1 MEDAQTPFLGWV
13 KSNTSTA
20 NLLSILLL
28 VFAAWAAVEI
38 VSNVN
43 GSDIP
48 PTTGVLSNENDAD
61 GQRIN
66 NGLIVGLGAVAG
78 TTGLIL
84 QLIITRNPTEED
96 VEVEPVEDEEID
108 EVVED
113 LMEGVDDLD
122 EEEEVSEEET
132 SDEEEIIVEE
142 EEISEQET
150 SDEEEIIVEEEE
162 IPEQETPDEE
172 ESLEEEESTPEE
184 QGEEESEEEAPAEE
198 EKTPIKK
205 RKF

>member
-1 MEDAQTPFLGWV
+1 MEDAQTPLMGWV

-20 NLLSILLL
+20 NLLSIVLL

-48 PTTGVLSNENDAD
+48 PTTGVLSNENDPD

-66 NGLIVGLGAVAG
+66 NGLIIGLGAVAG

-84 QLIITRNPTEED
+84 QLLITRESTVKD
-96 VEVEPVEDEEID
+96 VETEPVEDEEID

-113 LMEGVDDLD
+113 LMDD
-122 EEEEVSEEET
+122 E
-132 SDEEEIIVEE
+132 EE
-142 EEISEQET
+142 EEISEEET
-150 SDEEEIIVEEEE
+150 PVEEEIVIEEIVVEKEEISEEE
-162 IPEQETPDEE
+162 TPVEE
-172 ESLEEEESTPEE
+172 ESLEEEESTPEK
-184 QGEEESEEEAPAEE
+184 QGEEESKEEAPAEE
-198 EKTPIKK
+198 NKTPIKK

>member
-1 MEDAQTPFLGWV
+1 MEDAQTPFMGWV

-20 NLLSILLL
+20 NLLSIVLL

-48 PTTGVLSNENDAD
+48 PTTGVLSNEDDPD

-66 NGLIVGLGAVAG
+66 NGLIIGLGAVAG

-84 QLIITRNPTEED
+84 QLLITRDSAEIVIET
-96 VEVEPVEDEEID
+96 EPVEDDEID

-113 LMEGVDDLD
+113 LMEETSEEDEIILEDIVV
-122 EEEEVSEEET
+122 EEEDILEEET
-132 SDEEEIIVEE
+132 
-142 EEISEQET
+142 
-150 SDEEEIIVEEEE
+150 
-162 IPEQETPDEE
+162 PEEE
-172 ESLEEEESTPEE
+172 ESLEEEESAPEN
-184 QGEEESEEEAPAEE
+184 QGEEDSEDDAPAEKVE
-198 EKTPIKK
+198 TPIKK

>member
-1 MEDAQTPFLGWV
+1 MQISRGVPMEDAHTPFLGWV
-13 KSNTSTA
+13 KSNASTA
-20 NLLSILLL
+20 NLLSIVLLI
-28 VFAAWAAVEI
+28 FAAWAAVEI

-48 PTTGVLSNENDAD
+48 PTTGVLSNENDPD
-61 GQRIN
+61 GQRLN

-84 QLIITRNPTEED
+84 QLLIVRDSED
-96 VEVEPVEDEEID
+96 EAVEVEPVEDEEID

-113 LMEGVDDLD
+113 LMDEG
-122 EEEEVSEEET
+122 EEVPEDEIIVEEDEI
-132 SDEEEIIVEE
+132 SEEEIIVEE
-142 EEISEQET
+142 DEISEEEISE
-150 SDEEEIIVEEEE
+150 
-162 IPEQETPDEE
+162 EE

-184 QGEEESEEEAPAEE
+184 QGEEESREEAPAEE
-198 EKTPIKK
+198 DKTPIKK

>member
-1 MEDAQTPFLGWV
+1 MEDAQTPLLRWV
-13 KSNTSTA
+13 KSNASTA
-20 NLLSILLL
+20 NLLSIVLLL
-28 VFAAWAAVEI
+28 FAAWAAVEI

-48 PTTGVLSNENDAD
+48 PTTGVLSNEDDPD

-66 NGLIVGLGAVAG
+66 NGAIIGLGAVAG

-84 QLIITRNPTEED
+84 QLLIVRDSED
-96 VEVEPVEDEEID
+96 EAVEVEPVEDEEID

-113 LMEGVDDLD
+113 LMDEG
-122 EEEEVSEEET
+122 EEVPEDEIIVEEDEI
-132 SDEEEIIVEE
+132 SEEEIIVEE
-142 EEISEQET
+142 DEISEEEISE
-150 SDEEEIIVEEEE
+150 
-162 IPEQETPDEE
+162 EE

-184 QGEEESEEEAPAEE
+184 QGEEESKEEAPAEE
-198 EKTPIKK
+198 DKTPIKK

>member
-1 MEDAQTPFLGWV
+1 MQISRGAPMEDAQTPFMGWV

-20 NLLSILLL
+20 NLLSIVLL

-48 PTTGVLSNENDAD
+48 PTTGVLSNEDDPD

-66 NGLIVGLGAVAG
+66 NGLIIGLGAVAG

-84 QLIITRNPTEED
+84 QLLITRDSAEIVIET
-96 VEVEPVEDEEID
+96 EPVEDDEID

-113 LMEGVDDLD
+113 LMDEGEDSEEEIVVEDIII
-122 EEEEVSEEET
+122 EEEEET
-132 SDEEEIIVEE
+132 IVEE
-142 EEISEQET
+142 E
-150 SDEEEIIVEEEE
+150 
-162 IPEQETPDEE
+162 TPVEE

-184 QGEEESEEEAPAEE
+184 QGEDESKEEAPADEN
-198 EKTPIKK
+198 KTPIKK

>member
-1 MEDAQTPFLGWV
+1 MQISRGGPMEDAQTPFLDWV

-20 NLLSILLL
+20 NLLSIILLI
-28 VFAAWAAVEI
+28 FAAWAAVEI

-43 GSDIP
+43 GSEIP
-48 PTTGVLSNENDAD
+48 PTTGVLSNEDDPD

-66 NGLIVGLGAVAG
+66 NGLIIGLGAVAG

-84 QLIITRNPTEED
+84 QLIITRDSEE
-96 VEVEPVEDEEID
+96 EVNSEPVEDEEID

-113 LMEGVDDLD
+113 LMD
-122 EEEEVSEEET
+122 ESPEE
-132 SDEEEIIVEE
+132 DEIVVEEIVVEE
-142 EEISEQET
+142 EEIL
-150 SDEEEIIVEEEE
+150 EEET
-162 IPEQETPDEE
+162 PEEE

-184 QGEEESEEEAPAEE
+184 QGEENSEEDAPAGE
-198 EKTPIKK
+198 EKAPIKK

>member
-1 MEDAQTPFLGWV
+1 MEDAQTPLMGWV
-13 KSNTSTA
+13 KSNTSAA
-20 NLLSILLL
+20 NLLSIVLL

-48 PTTGVLSNENDAD
+48 PTTGVLSNENDPD

-66 NGLIVGLGAVAG
+66 NGLIIGLGAVAG

-84 QLIITRNPTEED
+84 QLLITRESTEKV
-96 VEVEPVEDEEID
+96 VETEPVEDEEID

-113 LMEGVDDLD
+113 LMDDEADSEEEILD
-122 EEEEVSEEET
+122 EEEIVV
-132 SDEEEIIVEE
+132 EEIIIEE
-142 EEISEQET
+142 EEISEE
-150 SDEEEIIVEEEE
+150 
-162 IPEQETPDEE
+162 ETPVEE

-184 QGEEESEEEAPAEE
+184 QGEEESKEEAPAEE
-198 EKTPIKK
+198 NKTPIKK

>member
-1 MEDAQTPFLGWV
+1 MEDAQTPLLRWV
-13 KSNTSTA
+13 KSNASTA
-20 NLLSILLL
+20 NLLSIVLLL
-28 VFAAWAAVEI
+28 FAAWAAVEI

-48 PTTGVLSNENDAD
+48 PTTGVLSNEDEPD

-66 NGLIVGLGAVAG
+66 NGAIIGLGAVAG

-84 QLIITRNPTEED
+84 QLLIVRDSED
-96 VEVEPVEDEEID
+96 EAVEVEPVEDEDID

-113 LMEGVDDLD
+113 LMDEGEAP
-122 EEEEVSEEET
+122 EE
-132 SDEEEIIVEE
+132 DEIIIEE
-142 EEISEQET
+142 EEISEE
-150 SDEEEIIVEEEE
+150 
-162 IPEQETPDEE
+162 ETPEEE

-184 QGEEESEEEAPAEE
+184 QGEEESKEDAPAEE
-198 EKTPIKK
+198 NKTPVKK

>member
-1 MEDAQTPFLGWV
+1 MEDAQTPFMGWV

-20 NLLSILLL
+20 NLLSIVLL

-48 PTTGVLSNENDAD
+48 PTTGVLSNEDDPD

-66 NGLIVGLGAVAG
+66 NGLIIGLGAVAG

-84 QLIITRNPTEED
+84 QLLITRDSAEIV
-96 VEVEPVEDEEID
+96 VETEPVEDDEID

-113 LMEGVDDLD
+113 LMDDGED
-122 EEEEVSEEET
+122 SEEEIVVEDIIIEEEEET
-132 SDEEEIIVEE
+132 IVED
-142 EEISEQET
+142 ET
-150 SDEEEIIVEEEE
+150 PVEE
-162 IPEQETPDEE
+162 Q
-172 ESLEEEESTPEE
+172 SLEEEESTPEE
-184 QGEEESEEEAPAEE
+184 QGEDESKEEAPADEN
-198 EKTPIKK
+198 KTPIKK

>member
-1 MEDAQTPFLGWV
+1 MQISRGAPMEDAQTPFMGWV

-20 NLLSILLL
+20 NLLSIVLL

-48 PTTGVLSNENDAD
+48 PTTGVLSNEDDPD

-66 NGLIVGLGAVAG
+66 NGLIIGLGAVAG

-84 QLIITRNPTEED
+84 QLLITRDSAEIV
-96 VEVEPVEDEEID
+96 VETEPVEDDEID

-113 LMEGVDDLD
+113 LMDDGED
-122 EEEEVSEEET
+122 SEEEIVVEDIIIEEEEET
-132 SDEEEIIVEE
+132 IVEE
-142 EEISEQET
+142 ET
-150 SDEEEIIVEEEE
+150 PVEE
-162 IPEQETPDEE
+162 Q
-172 ESLEEEESTPEE
+172 SLEEEESTPEE
-184 QGEEESEEEAPAEE
+184 QGEDESKEEAPADEN
-198 EKTPIKK
+198 KTPIKK

>member
-1 MEDAQTPFLGWV
+1 MEDAQTPFMGWV

-20 NLLSILLL
+20 NLLSIVLL

-48 PTTGVLSNENDAD
+48 PTTGVLSNEDDPD

-66 NGLIVGLGAVAG
+66 NGLIIGLGAVAG

-84 QLIITRNPTEED
+84 QLLITRESTEKD
-96 VEVEPVEDEEID
+96 VETEPVEDEEID

-113 LMEGVDDLD
+113 LMDDEADSEEEVLD
-122 EEEEVSEEET
+122 EEEIVV
-132 SDEEEIIVEE
+132 EEIIIEE
-142 EEISEQET
+142 EEISEE
-150 SDEEEIIVEEEE
+150 
-162 IPEQETPDEE
+162 ETPVEE
-172 ESLEEEESTPEE
+172 ESLEEEESAPEN
-184 QGEEESEEEAPAEE
+184 QGEEDSEDDAPAKKVE
-198 EKTPIKK
+198 TPIKK

>member
-1 MEDAQTPFLGWV
+1 MQISRGAPMEDAQTPFMGWV

-20 NLLSILLL
+20 NLLSIVLL

-48 PTTGVLSNENDAD
+48 PTTGVLSNEDDPD

-66 NGLIVGLGAVAG
+66 NGLIIGLGAVAG

-84 QLIITRNPTEED
+84 QLLITRDSAEIV
-96 VEVEPVEDEEID
+96 VETEPVEDDEID

-113 LMEGVDDLD
+113 LMDDGED
-122 EEEEVSEEET
+122 SEEEIVVEDIIIEEEEEET
-132 SDEEEIIVEE
+132 IVEE
-142 EEISEQET
+142 ET
-150 SDEEEIIVEEEE
+150 PVEE
-162 IPEQETPDEE
+162 Q
-172 ESLEEEESTPEE
+172 SLEEEESTPEE
-184 QGEEESEEEAPAEE
+184 QGEDESKEEAPADEN
-198 EKTPIKK
+198 KTPIKK

>member
-1 MEDAQTPFLGWV
+1 MEDAHTPFLGWV
-13 KSNTSTA
+13 KSNASTA
-20 NLLSILLL
+20 NLLSIVLLI
-28 VFAAWAAVEI
+28 FAAWAAVEI

-48 PTTGVLSNENDAD
+48 PTTGVLSNENDPD

-84 QLIITRNPTEED
+84 QLLIVKDSED
-96 VEVEPVEDEEID
+96 EAVEVEPVEDEEID

-113 LMEGVDDLD
+113 LMDEG
-122 EEEEVSEEET
+122 EEVPEE
-132 SDEEEIIVEE
+132 DEIVVEE
-142 EEISEQET
+142 EEISE
-150 SDEEEIIVEEEE
+150 EEISE
-162 IPEQETPDEE
+162 EE

-184 QGEEESEEEAPAEE
+184 QGEEESKEEAPAEE
-198 EKTPIKK
+198 NKTPVKK

>member
-1 MEDAQTPFLGWV
+1 MQISRGALMEDAQTPFMGWV

-20 NLLSILLL
+20 NLLSIVLL

-48 PTTGVLSNENDAD
+48 PTTGVLSNEDDPD

-66 NGLIVGLGAVAG
+66 NGLIIGLGAVAG

-84 QLIITRNPTEED
+84 QLLITRESAEIV
-96 VEVEPVEDEEID
+96 VETEPVEDEEID

-113 LMEGVDDLD
+113 LMDDGED
-122 EEEEVSEEET
+122 SEEEIVVEDIIIEEEEEET
-132 SDEEEIIVEE
+132 IVEE
-142 EEISEQET
+142 ET
-150 SDEEEIIVEEEE
+150 PVEE
-162 IPEQETPDEE
+162 Q
-172 ESLEEEESTPEE
+172 SLEEEESTPEE
-184 QGEEESEEEAPAEE
+184 QGEDESKEEAPVDEN
-198 EKTPIKK
+198 KTPIKK

>member
-1 MEDAQTPFLGWV
+1 MQISRGATMEDAQTPLLGWV
-13 KSNTSTA
+13 KSNASTA
-20 NLLSILLL
+20 NLLSIVLLL
-28 VFAAWAAVEI
+28 FAAWAAVEI

-48 PTTGVLSNENDAD
+48 PTTGVLSNEDVPD

-66 NGLIVGLGAVAG
+66 NGAIIGLGAVAG

-84 QLIITRNPTEED
+84 QLLIVRDSGDET

-113 LMEGVDDLD
+113 LMDKGEEAPD
-122 EEEEVSEEET
+122 EEEVPEE
-132 SDEEEIIVEE
+132 DEIIIEE
-142 EEISEQET
+142 EEISEE
-150 SDEEEIIVEEEE
+150 
-162 IPEQETPDEE
+162 ETPEEE

-184 QGEEESEEEAPAEE
+184 QGEEESKEDAPAEE
-198 EKTPIKK
+198 NKTPVKK

>member
-1 MEDAQTPFLGWV
+1 MQISRGGPMEDAQTPLMGWV

-20 NLLSILLL
+20 NLLSIVLL

-48 PTTGVLSNENDAD
+48 PTTGVLSNENDPD

-66 NGLIVGLGAVAG
+66 NGLIIGLGAVAG

-84 QLIITRNPTEED
+84 QLLITRESTEKD
-96 VEVEPVEDEEID
+96 VETEPVEDEEID

-113 LMEGVDDLD
+113 LMDDEADSEEEVLD
-122 EEEEVSEEET
+122 EEEIVV
-132 SDEEEIIVEE
+132 EEIIIEE
-142 EEISEQET
+142 EEISEE
-150 SDEEEIIVEEEE
+150 
-162 IPEQETPDEE
+162 ETPVEE
-172 ESLEEEESTPEE
+172 ESLEEEESAPEE
-184 QGEEESEEEAPAEE
+184 QGEEESKEEAPAEE
-198 EKTPIKK
+198 NKTPINK

>member
-1 MEDAQTPFLGWV
+1 MEDAQTPFLDWV

-20 NLLSILLL
+20 NLLSIILL

-43 GSDIP
+43 GSEIP
-48 PTTGVLSNENDAD
+48 PTTGVLSNVDDPD

-66 NGLIVGLGAVAG
+66 NGLIIGLGAVAG

-84 QLIITRNPTEED
+84 QLIITRDSKEEND
-96 VEVEPVEDEEID
+96 NSEPVEDEEID

-113 LMEGVDDLD
+113 LMEESP
-122 EEEEVSEEET
+122 EEN
-132 SDEEEIIVEE
+132 EIIVEDEEILE
-142 EEISEQET
+142 EET
-150 SDEEEIIVEEEE
+150 
-162 IPEQETPDEE
+162 PEEE

-184 QGEEESEEEAPAEE
+184 QGEEDSEENPPAKEGKAPV
-198 EKTPIKK
+198 KK

>member
-1 MEDAQTPFLGWV
+1 MQISRGAPMEDAQTPFMGWV

-20 NLLSILLL
+20 NLLSIVLL

-48 PTTGVLSNENDAD
+48 PTTGVLSNENDPD

-66 NGLIVGLGAVAG
+66 NGLIIGLGAVAG

-84 QLIITRNPTEED
+84 QLLITRDSAEIV
-96 VEVEPVEDEEID
+96 VETEPVEDDEID

-113 LMEGVDDLD
+113 LMDDGED
-122 EEEEVSEEET
+122 SEEEIVVEDIIIEEEEET
-132 SDEEEIIVEE
+132 IVED
-142 EEISEQET
+142 ET
-150 SDEEEIIVEEEE
+150 PVEE
-162 IPEQETPDEE
+162 Q
-172 ESLEEEESTPEE
+172 SLEEEESTPEE
-184 QGEEESEEEAPAEE
+184 QGEDESKEEAPADEN
-198 EKTPIKK
+198 KTPIKK

>member
-1 MEDAQTPFLGWV
+1 MEDAQTPFMGWV

-20 NLLSILLL
+20 NLLSIVLL

-48 PTTGVLSNENDAD
+48 PTTGVLSNEDDPD

-66 NGLIVGLGAVAG
+66 NGLIIGLVAVAG

-84 QLIITRNPTEED
+84 QLLITRDSAEIVIET
-96 VEVEPVEDEEID
+96 EPVEDDEID

-113 LMEGVDDLD
+113 LME
-122 EEEEVSEEET
+122 ETSEE
-132 SDEEEIIVEE
+132 DEIILEDIV
-142 EEISEQET
+142 
-150 SDEEEIIVEEEE
+150 VEEEE
-162 IPEQETPDEE
+162 IPEEETPEEE
-172 ESLEEEESTPEE
+172 ESLEEEENAPEN
-184 QGEEESEEEAPAEE
+184 QGEEDSEDDAPAEKVE
-198 EKTPIKK
+198 TPIKK

>member
-1 MEDAQTPFLGWV
+1 MEDAQTPFLDWV

-48 PTTGVLSNENDAD
+48 PTTGVLSNENDSD

-66 NGLIVGLGAVAG
+66 NGLVIGLGAVAG

-84 QLIITRNPTEED
+84 QLIITRDSTEED
-96 VEVEPVEDEEID
+96 VEIEPVEDEEID

-122 EEEEVSEEET
+122 EEEVSEE
-132 SDEEEIIVEE
+132 
-142 EEISEQET
+142 ET

>member
-1 MEDAQTPFLGWV
+1 MQISRGAPMEDAQTPFMGWV

-20 NLLSILLL
+20 NLLSIVLL

-43 GSDIP
+43 GFDIP
-48 PTTGVLSNENDAD
+48 PTTGVLSNEDDPD

-66 NGLIVGLGAVAG
+66 NGLIIGLGAVAG

-84 QLIITRNPTEED
+84 QLLITRDSAEIV
-96 VEVEPVEDEEID
+96 VETEPVEDDEID

-113 LMEGVDDLD
+113 LMDDGED
-122 EEEEVSEEET
+122 SEEEIVVEDIIIEEEEET
-132 SDEEEIIVEE
+132 IVEE
-142 EEISEQET
+142 ET
-150 SDEEEIIVEEEE
+150 PVEE
-162 IPEQETPDEE
+162 Q
-172 ESLEEEESTPEE
+172 SLEEEESTPEE
-184 QGEEESEEEAPAEE
+184 QGEDESKEEAPADEN
-198 EKTPIKK
+198 KTPIKK

>member
-1 MEDAQTPFLGWV
+1 MQISRGVPMEDAHTPFLGWV
-13 KSNTSTA
+13 KSNASTA
-20 NLLSILLL
+20 NLLSIVLLI
-28 VFAAWAAVEI
+28 FAAWAAVEI

-48 PTTGVLSNENDAD
+48 PTTGVLSNENDPD

-84 QLIITRNPTEED
+84 QLLIVKDSED
-96 VEVEPVEDEEID
+96 EAVEVEPVEDEEID

-113 LMEGVDDLD
+113 LMDKGEEAPD
-122 EEEEVSEEET
+122 EEEVPEE
-132 SDEEEIIVEE
+132 DEIIIEE
-142 EEISEQET
+142 EEISEE
-150 SDEEEIIVEEEE
+150 
-162 IPEQETPDEE
+162 ETPEEE

-184 QGEEESEEEAPAEE
+184 QGEEESKEEAPAEE
-198 EKTPIKK
+198 NKTPVKK

>member
-48 PTTGVLSNENDAD
+48 PTTGVLSNENDSD

-66 NGLIVGLGAVAG
+66 NGLVIGLGAVAG

-113 LMEGVDDLD
+113 LMDEGEDLD
-122 EEEEVSEEET
+122 QEEVSEEETPDEEEIIIEEEEISEEETPDEEEIIIEEEEVSEE
-132 SDEEEIIVEE
+132 
-142 EEISEQET
+142 
-150 SDEEEIIVEEEE
+150 
-162 IPEQETPDEE
+162 ETPDEE

-198 EKTPIKK
+198 QKTPIKK

>member
-1 MEDAQTPFLGWV
+1 MEDAQTPLMDWV

-20 NLLSILLL
+20 NLLSIVLL

-48 PTTGVLSNENDAD
+48 PTTGVLSNENDPD

-66 NGLIVGLGAVAG
+66 NGLIIGLGAVAG

-84 QLIITRNPTEED
+84 QLLITRESTEKD
-96 VEVEPVEDEEID
+96 VETEPVEDEEID

-113 LMEGVDDLD
+113 LMDDEADSEEEVLD
-122 EEEEVSEEET
+122 EEEIVV
-132 SDEEEIIVEE
+132 EEIIIEE
-142 EEISEQET
+142 EEISEE
-150 SDEEEIIVEEEE
+150 
-162 IPEQETPDEE
+162 ETPVEE
-172 ESLEEEESTPEE
+172 ESLEEEESAPEE
-184 QGEEESEEEAPAEE
+184 QGEEESKEEAPAEE
-198 EKTPIKK
+198 NKTPINK

>member
-1 MEDAQTPFLGWV
+1 MEDAQTPLLRWV
-13 KSNTSTA
+13 KSNASTA
-20 NLLSILLL
+20 NLLSIVLLL
-28 VFAAWAAVEI
+28 FAAWAAVEI

-48 PTTGVLSNENDAD
+48 PTTGVLSNEDEPD

-66 NGLIVGLGAVAG
+66 NGAIIGLGAVAG

-84 QLIITRNPTEED
+84 QLLIVRDSED
-96 VEVEPVEDEEID
+96 EAVEVEPIEDEDID

-113 LMEGVDDLD
+113 LMDEGEAP
-122 EEEEVSEEET
+122 EE
-132 SDEEEIIVEE
+132 DEIIIEE
-142 EEISEQET
+142 EEISEE
-150 SDEEEIIVEEEE
+150 
-162 IPEQETPDEE
+162 ETPEEE

-184 QGEEESEEEAPAEE
+184 QGEEESKEDAPAEE
-198 EKTPIKK
+198 NKTPVKK

>member
-1 MEDAQTPFLGWV
+1 MEDAQTPFMGWV

-20 NLLSILLL
+20 NLLSIVLL

-48 PTTGVLSNENDAD
+48 PTTGVLSNENDPD

-66 NGLIVGLGAVAG
+66 NGLIIGLGAVAG

-84 QLIITRNPTEED
+84 QLLITRESTEKD
-96 VEVEPVEDEEID
+96 VETEPVEDEEID

-113 LMEGVDDLD
+113 LMDDGED
-122 EEEEVSEEET
+122 SEEEIVVEDIIIEEEEEEET
-132 SDEEEIIVEE
+132 IVEE
-142 EEISEQET
+142 ET
-150 SDEEEIIVEEEE
+150 PVEE
-162 IPEQETPDEE
+162 Q
-172 ESLEEEESTPEE
+172 SLEEEESTPEE
-184 QGEEESEEEAPAEE
+184 QGEEESKEEAPVDEN
-198 EKTPIKK
+198 KTPIKK

>member
-1 MEDAQTPFLGWV
+1 MEDAQTPFMGWV

-20 NLLSILLL
+20 NLLSIVLL

-48 PTTGVLSNENDAD
+48 PTTGVLSNEDDPD

-66 NGLIVGLGAVAG
+66 NGLIIGLGAVAG

-84 QLIITRNPTEED
+84 QLLITRESTEKD
-96 VEVEPVEDEEID
+96 VETEPVEDEEID

-113 LMEGVDDLD
+113 LMDDGED
-122 EEEEVSEEET
+122 SEEEIVVEDIIIEEEEEEET
-132 SDEEEIIVEE
+132 IVEE
-142 EEISEQET
+142 ET
-150 SDEEEIIVEEEE
+150 PVEE
-162 IPEQETPDEE
+162 Q
-172 ESLEEEESTPEE
+172 SLEEEESTPEE
-184 QGEEESEEEAPAEE
+184 QGEDESKEEAPVDEN
-198 EKTPIKK
+198 KTPIKK

>member
-1 MEDAQTPFLGWV
+1 MEDAQTPFMGWV

-20 NLLSILLL
+20 NLLSIVLL

-48 PTTGVLSNENDAD
+48 PTTGVHSNEDDPD

-66 NGLIVGLGAVAG
+66 NGLIIGLGAVAG

-84 QLIITRNPTEED
+84 QLLITRDSAEIIIET
-96 VEVEPVEDEEID
+96 EPVEDDEID

-113 LMEGVDDLD
+113 LMEETSEEDEIILEDIVV
-122 EEEEVSEEET
+122 EEEDILEEET
-132 SDEEEIIVEE
+132 
-142 EEISEQET
+142 
-150 SDEEEIIVEEEE
+150 
-162 IPEQETPDEE
+162 PEEE
-172 ESLEEEESTPEE
+172 ESLEEEESAPEN
-184 QGEEESEEEAPAEE
+184 QGEEDSEDDAPAEKVE
-198 EKTPIKK
+198 TPIKK

>member
-1 MEDAQTPFLGWV
+1 MEDAQTPLLRWV
-13 KSNTSTA
+13 KSNASTA
-20 NLLSILLL
+20 NLLSIVLLL
-28 VFAAWAAVEI
+28 FAAWAAVEI

-48 PTTGVLSNENDAD
+48 PTTGVLSNEDVPD

-66 NGLIVGLGAVAG
+66 NGAIIGLGAVAG

-84 QLIITRNPTEED
+84 QLLIVRDSGDEA

-113 LMEGVDDLD
+113 LMDEG
-122 EEEEVSEEET
+122 EEVPEE
-132 SDEEEIIVEE
+132 DEIVVEE
-142 EEISEQET
+142 EEISE
-150 SDEEEIIVEEEE
+150 EEISE
-162 IPEQETPDEE
+162 EE

-184 QGEEESEEEAPAEE
+184 QGEEESKEDAPAEE
-198 EKTPIKK
+198 NKTPVKK

>member
-1 MEDAQTPFLGWV
+1 MQISRGAPMEDAQTPLLRWV
-13 KSNTSTA
+13 KSNASTA
-20 NLLSILLL
+20 NLLSIVLLL
-28 VFAAWAAVEI
+28 FAAWAAVEI

-48 PTTGVLSNENDAD
+48 PTTGVLSNEDEPD

-66 NGLIVGLGAVAG
+66 NGAIIGLGAVAG

-84 QLIITRNPTEED
+84 QLLIVRDSED
-96 VEVEPVEDEEID
+96 GAVEVEPVEDEEID

-113 LMEGVDDLD
+113 LMDEGEAP
-122 EEEEVSEEET
+122 EE
-132 SDEEEIIVEE
+132 DEIIIEE
-142 EEISEQET
+142 EEISEE
-150 SDEEEIIVEEEE
+150 
-162 IPEQETPDEE
+162 ETPEEE

-184 QGEEESEEEAPAEE
+184 QGEEESKEDAPAEE
-198 EKTPIKK
+198 NKTPVKK

>member
-1 MEDAQTPFLGWV
+1 MQISRGGPMEDAQTPLMGWV

-20 NLLSILLL
+20 NLLSIVLL

-48 PTTGVLSNENDAD
+48 PTTGVLSNENDPD

-66 NGLIVGLGAVAG
+66 NGLIIGLGAVAG

-84 QLIITRNPTEED
+84 QLLITRESTEKD
-96 VEVEPVEDEEID
+96 VETEPVEDEEID

-113 LMEGVDDLD
+113 LMDDGED
-122 EEEEVSEEET
+122 SEEEIVVEDIIIEEEEEET
-132 SDEEEIIVEE
+132 IVEE
-142 EEISEQET
+142 ET
-150 SDEEEIIVEEEE
+150 PVEE
-162 IPEQETPDEE
+162 Q
-172 ESLEEEESTPEE
+172 SLEEEESTPEE
-184 QGEEESEEEAPAEE
+184 QGEDESKEEAPVDEN
-198 EKTPIKK
+198 KTPIKK

>member
-48 PTTGVLSNENDAD
+48 PTTGVLSNENDSD

-66 NGLIVGLGAVAG
+66 NGLVIGLGAVAG

-84 QLIITRNPTEED
+84 QLIITRDSTEED
-96 VEVEPVEDEEID
+96 VEIEPVEDEEID

-122 EEEEVSEEET
+122 EEEVSEEET

>member
-1 MEDAQTPFLGWV
+1 MEDAQTPFMGWV

-20 NLLSILLL
+20 NLLSIVLL

-48 PTTGVLSNENDAD
+48 PTTGVLSNEDDPD

-66 NGLIVGLGAVAG
+66 NGLIIGLGAVAG

-84 QLIITRNPTEED
+84 QLLITRDSAEIVIET
-96 VEVEPVEDEEID
+96 EPVEDDEID

-113 LMEGVDDLD
+113 LMEETSEEDEIILEDIVV
-122 EEEEVSEEET
+122 EEEDILEEET
-132 SDEEEIIVEE
+132 
-142 EEISEQET
+142 
-150 SDEEEIIVEEEE
+150 
-162 IPEQETPDEE
+162 PEEE

-184 QGEEESEEEAPAEE
+184 QGEENSEEDAPAGE
-198 EKTPIKK
+198 EKAPIKK